1 MATRPSKKA
10 ASGSRKAS
18 RPAAA
23 AHAAPVKPVRT
34 AMATATGASPTRSA
48 SAAAA
53 AAAALASQPPPVGPA
68 TPLPL
73 AKSSGGPTMS
83 PRILL
88 IDLSQ
93 RELQERQKLRSRL
106 DRLDALDRTKANS
119 GGLSTEQEQE
129 RKDIQKLLA
138 SDHPVDVFYQQV
150 AATVA
155 RHPWPVLEKRGE
167 FVLKFGL
174 FESQYSASG
183 SEHLGSHEQEIAFT
197 CGLLELDNLTLATA
211 ADFVKKVTEAQ
222 GEYRQNIALFNAANH
237 AFEHQ
242 FEVTLQS
249 QIDKGLVDPDILKV
263 LGQNSAGVQPI
274 ATTASS
280 RGSGGGDSGGYSK
293 PLMVSAASARNIAAV
308 VRKLVN
314 DNVSANDPWISSRLQ
329 SAYDMQTGVVA
340 GAPPS
345 ALEIMLPDLE
355 ESVDIEIVTENL
367 QAVQAIY
374 FSYQLEEMRLFQVI
388 ERIVDLF
395 RQGLLPLG
403 RGSVGDYLFNY
414 YKKAAERITEA
425 ERRDLYMRV
434 FGAPGGNPANEPN
447 RDFNELWLRFISAV
461 SSFSRQLTVERLLRN
476 AIPMAVSQEQVRK
489 AGRDLGANLSRNGYG
504 IAYFAATELQ
514 QSILEFR
521 DVLQNPELRNAFGAR
536 DMWQVID
543 QVNVN
548 YLGGA
553 RNTHRYRTQSRAG
566 AIIIRWIAN
575 NVQRLANVVGPVIQV
590 ESIVNAQLQAASTGN
605 NPTVDP
611 SDWDLVNACE
621 QWLAVGGVQDQSI
634 EQYSQPIEAPT
645 MTSRPIEMPQIAKDM
660 LSGMGVGLN
669 GSGLAGGL
677 PAGLQ

>member
-1 MATRPSKKA
+1 
-10 ASGSRKAS
+10 
-18 RPAAA
+18 
-23 AHAAPVKPVRT
+23 
-34 AMATATGASPTRSA
+34 
-48 SAAAA
+48 
-53 AAAALASQPPPVGPA
+53 
-68 TPLPL
+68 
-73 AKSSGGPTMS
+73 MS

-119 GGLSTEQEQE
+119 GGLTTEQEQE
-129 RKDIQKLLA
+129 RKDLQKQLA

-150 AATVA
+150 AAAVA

-174 FESQYSASG
+174 FGSQYDATP
-183 SEHLGSHEQEIAFT
+183 SEHLDAHEQEIAFT
-197 CGLLELDNLTLATA
+197 CGLLELDNLTLATS

-222 GEYRQNIALFNAANH
+222 GEYRQNIALFNAAYQ
-237 AFEHQ
+237 AFEHH
-242 FEVTLQS
+242 FEVSLQS

-263 LGQNSAGVQPI
+263 LSYPSSGVQPI

-280 RGSGGGDSGGYSK
+280 RGTGGGGGGGGGTYHK

-314 DNVSANDPWISSRLQ
+314 DGVSANDPWISSRLQ

-355 ESVDIEIVTENL
+355 EAVDIEIVTENL

-434 FGAPGGNPANEPN
+434 FGAPGGNPSNEPN

-521 DVLQNPELRNAFGAR
+521 DVLQNAELRNAFGAR

-575 NVQRLANVVGPVIQV
+575 NVQRLANVAGPVIQV
-590 ESIVNAQLQAASTGN
+590 ESIVNPQLQAASTGN

-621 QWLAVGGVQDQSI
+621 QWLAVGGVQETSI

-669 GSGLAGGL
+669 GAGLGGGLAAGL

>member
-1 MATRPSKKA
+1 
-10 ASGSRKAS
+10 
-18 RPAAA
+18 
-23 AHAAPVKPVRT
+23 
-34 AMATATGASPTRSA
+34 
-48 SAAAA
+48 
-53 AAAALASQPPPVGPA
+53 
-68 TPLPL
+68 
-73 AKSSGGPTMS
+73 MS

-93 RELQERQKLRSRL
+93 RELQERQKLQSRL

-119 GGLSTEQEQE
+119 GGLSNEQEQE
-129 RKDIQKLLA
+129 RRDDHRLLA
-138 SDHPVDVFYQQV
+138 SDHPVDPFYQQV
-150 AATVA
+150 AAAVA
-155 RHPWPVLEKRGE
+155 RYPWPVLEKRGE
-167 FVLKFGL
+167 YILKYGL
-174 FESQYSASG
+174 FGSQYEATG
-183 SEHLGSHEQEIAFT
+183 GDQLNAHEQEIAFV
-197 CGLLELDNLTLATA
+197 CGLLELDNLTLTTTS
-211 ADFVKKVTEAQ
+211 DFVRKVTEAQ
-222 GEYRQNIALFNAANH
+222 GEYRQNIDLFNAAYASFAH
-237 AFEHQ
+237 R
-242 FEVTLQS
+242 FEVTVQS
-249 QIDKGLVDPDILKV
+249 QIDKGLVSPNVLKV
-263 LGQNSAGVQPI
+263 LANGHAVQPI
-274 ATTASS
+274 ATTASA
-280 RGSGGGDSGGYSK
+280 RAAAAAAGGK
-293 PLMVSAASARNIAAV
+293 APMVYAASARNIAAV

-314 DNVSANDPWISSRLQ
+314 DGVSANDPWISSRLE
-329 SAYDMQTGVVA
+329 SAYNMQTGVVD

-355 ESVDIEIVTENL
+355 EAVDIEIVTENL
-367 QAVQAIY
+367 HAVQAIY

-403 RGSVGDYLFNY
+403 RGAVGDYLFNY

-434 FGAPGGNPANEPN
+434 FGAPGGNPGNEPN
-447 RDFNELWLRFISAV
+447 REFNDLWLRFISSV
-461 SSFSRQLTVERLLRN
+461 SSFSRQLTVERMLRN

-521 DVLQNPELRNAFGAR
+521 DVLQGAELRNAFGAR

-566 AIIIRWIAN
+566 AIVIRWIAN
-575 NVQRLANVVGPVIQV
+575 NVQRLSNVAGPVLQIEQ
-590 ESIVNAQLQAASTGN
+590 IVNPQLQAASGGN

-611 SDWDLVNACE
+611 TDWDLVNACE

-645 MTSRPIEMPQIAKDM
+645 MTSRPIDMPQIAKDM
-660 LSGMGVGLN
+660 LAGMGVGLN
-669 GSGLAGGL
+669 GAGLNGSGLAAGL